1 MKGRPVTVPRVP
13 AKWLR
18 RGFLAAVLVG
28 AAIIP
33 GRAASQQASCGHGT
47 SCRVPGSILWKRGL
61 PGSWVAEPGVVGTVP
76 DQAEAYVAV
85 GGQAAVIGLGS
96 TVAAFR
102 AYTGQRL
109 WDVSLAGLPAGSVIS
124 SIGAWPGAV
133 AVGIAPPVGGQPAI
147 GSRPVGGSNR
157 ARNQPP
163 GHEVVILS
171 PATGRELRT
180 YPSAAFGGAVAADAA
195 RTVVVGP
202 RAVISYHNATGRVA
216 WRQPIGSAPQAWRV
230 AGSYLYVA
238 VTSGGYLRSS
248 PVTAL
253 RRISLRS
260 GAERIIR
267 TPGGPFA
274 GSLSGVVGDVLL
286 FSGNDGVYGYSASTG
301 ALLWHRASYVPE
313 FIDPGQQVV
322 YLTSGE
328 ALVGVDAATGNVVSR
343 QNAPLTS
350 SLYEVRGGVA
360 LGLDQGTLGEAW
372 GYNLAKRR
380 VIWNSGSLPWPHY
393 FVDLSGLGG
402 SASSSSGVTLLVI
415 CASVGPA
422 SPAGSGPAC
431 RRPELAAVEF

>member
-1 MKGRPVTVPRVP
+1 VTVARVP

-33 GRAASQQASCGHGT
+33 GRAVSQQASCGHGT

-61 PGSWVAEPGVVGTVP
+61 PGSWVAQPGVVGTVP

-85 GGQAAVIGLGS
+85 GGQVAMIGFGT

-102 AYTGQRL
+102 ADSGQRL

-124 SIGAWPGAV
+124 SLGAWPGAV
-133 AVGIAPPVGGQPAI
+133 AVGITPAASGQPAI
-147 GSRPVGGSNR
+147 RSRPAGR
-157 ARNQPP
+157 HLARNQPAGP
-163 GHEVVILS
+163 EVVILS
-171 PATGRELRT
+171 AATGRELRA
-180 YPSAAFGGAVAADAA
+180 YPSAASGGAVAADAA

-202 RAVISYHNATGRVA
+202 HAVISYHNATGGVA
-216 WRQPIGSAPQAWRV
+216 WRQPIGSVPQAWRV
-230 AGSYLYVA
+230 GGPYLYVA

-260 GAERIIR
+260 GAERIVR
-267 TPGGPFA
+267 GPFA
-274 GSLSGVVGDVLL
+274 GTLSGVVGDVLL
-286 FSGNDGVYGYSASTG
+286 FSGNGGVYGYSASTG
-301 ALLWHRASYVPE
+301 ALLWHQPSYVPE

-322 YLTSGE
+322 YLTSGA
-328 ALVGVDAATGNVVSR
+328 ALVGVDAASGNVVSR

-350 SLYEVRGGVA
+350 SLYEVRDGVA
-360 LGLDQGTLGEAW
+360 LGLDQGALGEAW

-380 VIWNSGSLPWPHY
+380 VIWNSGPLPWPHY

-415 CASVGPA
+415 CADVGPA